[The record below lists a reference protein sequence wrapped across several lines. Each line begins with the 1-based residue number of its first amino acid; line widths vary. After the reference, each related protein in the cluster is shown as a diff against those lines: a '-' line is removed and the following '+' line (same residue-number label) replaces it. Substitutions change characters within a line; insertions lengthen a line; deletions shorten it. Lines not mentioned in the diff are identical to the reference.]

1 MAKYKYTDKVFLVD
15 TGEEVIINKVS
26 TNYSS
31 GKIKYYLED
40 GRIVS
45 EGELTK
51 VKPSKEEPKKTRK
64 KRSVSVV
71 EQSAQ
76 SIENKEVEKNDI
88 SGENTPKD

>member
-1 MAKYKYTDKVFLVD
+1 MAKYKYTDTVFLVE
-15 TGEEVIINKVS
+15 TGEEVVINKVS

-64 KRSVSVV
+64 KRSVQPV
-71 EQSAQ
+71 EQVDQ
-76 SIENKEVEKNDI
+76 TPENKEIQKNDI
-88 SGENTPKD
+88 SGGNTKKD